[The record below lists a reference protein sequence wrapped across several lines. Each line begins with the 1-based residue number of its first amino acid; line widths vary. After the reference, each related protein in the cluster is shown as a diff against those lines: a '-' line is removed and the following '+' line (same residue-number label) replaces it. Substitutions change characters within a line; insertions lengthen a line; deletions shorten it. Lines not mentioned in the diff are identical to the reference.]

1 MNFVEKLNTG
11 IHPPEDI
18 NVVIEISKGSN
29 IKYELNL
36 DNGILYTD
44 RILSVAMI
52 YPFNYGFIPQTIE
65 NLDNDSK
72 NIDNLDVFVIGIDSL
87 QPLSV
92 INCTPIGIIFT
103 EDQDGLDSKII
114 ASPISKI
121 VDSSAIGDSN
131 DFNPHLLNKLKH
143 FIEHHKDLEKDKFVK
158 IREFGNKV
166 NLNEKFWRQWRTIKN
181 IKTVIGKGKKLFIIM

>member
-18 NVVIEISKGSN
+18 KVVIEISKGSN

-36 DNGILYTD
+36 DNGLLYVD
-44 RILSVAMI
+44 RILSVEMV

-103 EDQDGLDSKII
+103 EDQEGLDSKII
-114 ASPISKI
+114 ATPISKI
-121 VDSSAIGDSN
+121 VDRSTIGDSN
-131 DFNPHLLNKLKH
+131 DFNLYLLNKLKH

-158 IREFGNKV
+158 IREFGNK
-166 NLNEKFWRQWRTIKN
+166 EKSKQIILEAMKN
-181 IKTVIGKGKKLFIIM
+181 HEKYKNSLR

>member
-11 IHPPEDI
+11 IHPPDDI

-29 IKYELNL
+29 IKHEVNL
-36 DNGILYTD
+36 DNGILYID
-44 RILSVAMI
+44 RILSVEMV

-114 ASPISKI
+114 AAPISKI
-121 VDSSAIGDSN
+121 VDWSAIGDSN

-158 IREFGNKV
+158 IREFGNK
-166 NLNEKFWRQWRTIKN
+166 EKSKQIILEAMKN
-181 IKTVIGKGKKLFIIM
+181 HEKYKNSLR

>member
-1 MNFVEKLNTG
+1 MNFVDKLNAG
-11 IHPPEDI
+11 INPPEDI

-29 IKYELNL
+29 IKHELNL
-36 DNGILYTD
+36 DNGILYID
-44 RILSVAMI
+44 RILSVEMV

-87 QPLSV
+87 QPLSI

-103 EDQDGLDSKII
+103 EDQDGPDSKII
-114 ASPISKI
+114 ATPISKI
-121 VDSSAIGDSN
+121 VDWSPMMGDSN
-131 DFNPHLLNKLKH
+131 AFNLHLLNKLKH

-158 IREFGNKV
+158 IIEVGNK
-166 NLNEKFWRQWRTIKN
+166 EKAKLKIIEAMDN
-181 IKTVIGKGKKLFIIM
+181 HKKYRNNHRNKQNY

>member
-1 MNFVEKLNTG
+1 MNFVDKLNTG

-36 DNGILYTD
+36 ENGILYVD
-44 RILSVAMI
+44 RILSVEMV

-65 NLDNDSK
+65 NLDNDFK
-72 NIDNLDVFVIGIDSL
+72 NTDNLDVFVIGIDSL

-114 ASPISKI
+114 AAPISKI
-121 VDSSAIGDSN
+121 GGWSNIRDLN
-131 DFNPHLLNKLKH
+131 DFNLHLLDKLKH

-158 IREFGNKV
+158 IREFGNK
-166 NLNEKFWRQWRTIKN
+166 EKSKRIILEAMENHKKYKN
-181 IKTVIGKGKKLFIIM
+181 SLK

>member
-11 IHPPEDI
+11 IHPPDDI

-29 IKYELNL
+29 IKHELNL
-36 DNGILYTD
+36 DNGILYID
-44 RILSVAMI
+44 RILSVEMV

-87 QPLSV
+87 QPLIV

-114 ASPISKI
+114 AAPISKI
-121 VDSSAIGDSN
+121 VDWSAIGDSN

-158 IREFGNKV
+158 IREVGNK
-166 NLNEKFWRQWRTIKN
+166 EKSKRKIIEAMENYKKYKN
-181 IKTVIGKGKKLFIIM
+181 SHTNK

>member
-36 DNGILYTD
+36 DNGILHTD
-44 RILSVAMI
+44 RILSVAMV

-103 EDQDGLDSKII
+103 EDQEGLDSKII
-114 ASPISKI
+114 ATPISKI
-121 VDSSAIGDSN
+121 VDRSTIEDSN
-131 DFNPHLLNKLKH
+131 GLDLHLQNKLKH

-158 IREFGNKV
+158 IREFGNK
-166 NLNEKFWRQWRTIKN
+166 EKSKQKIIEAMENYKKYKN
-181 IKTVIGKGKKLFIIM
+181 SHR

>member
-44 RILSVAMI
+44 RILTVAMV

-103 EDQDGLDSKII
+103 EDQEGLDSKII
-114 ASPISKI
+114 ATPISKI
-121 VDSSAIGDSN
+121 GDWRTIGDSN
-131 DFNPHLLNKLKH
+131 NFNPHLLNKLKH

-158 IREFGNKV
+158 IREFGNK
-166 NLNEKFWRQWRTIKN
+166 EKSKQKIIEAMENYKKYKN
-181 IKTVIGKGKKLFIIM
+181 SVR

>member
-44 RILSVAMI
+44 RILSVAMV

-65 NLDNDSK
+65 NLDNDST
-72 NIDNLDVFVIGIDSL
+72 NIDNLDVFVIEIDYL

-103 EDQDGLDSKII
+103 EDQEGLDSKII
-114 ASPISKI
+114 ATPISKI
-121 VDSSAIGDSN
+121 VDRSTIGDSN
-131 DFNPHLLNKLKH
+131 DFNLHLLNKLKH

-158 IREFGNKV
+158 IRELGIKRH
-166 NLNEKFWRQWRTIKN
+166 LN
-181 IKTVIGKGKKLFIIM
+181 KKL

>member
-1 MNFVEKLNTG
+1 MNFVEKLNAG

-29 IKYELNL
+29 IKHELNL
-36 DNGILYTD
+36 DNGVLYID
-44 RILSVAMI
+44 RILSVEMV

-121 VDSSAIGDSN
+121 VGWSAIEDSN

-158 IREFGNKV
+158 IREVGNK
-166 NLNEKFWRQWRTIKN
+166 EKSKRKILEAMENYKKYKN
-181 IKTVIGKGKKLFIIM
+181 SHTNK

>member
-1 MNFVEKLNTG
+1 MNFVEKLYTG
-11 IHPPEDI
+11 ILPPEDI

-29 IKYELNL
+29 IKHELNL
-36 DNGILYTD
+36 ENGILYID
-44 RILSVAMI
+44 RILSVEMV

-65 NLDNDSK
+65 NLDDDFK
-72 NIDNLDVFVIGIDSL
+72 NIDNLDAFVIGIDSL

-114 ASPISKI
+114 ATPISKI
-121 VDSSAIGDSN
+121 GDWSNIGGDINDSN
-131 DFNPHLLNKLKH
+131 LHFLNKLKH

-158 IREFGNKV
+158 IIEVGNK
-166 NLNEKFWRQWRTIKN
+166 EKSKLKIIEAMENYKKYKN
-181 IKTVIGKGKKLFIIM
+181 SHRNK

>member
-36 DNGILYTD
+36 DNGILYVD
-44 RILSVAMI
+44 RILSVEMV

-65 NLDNDSK
+65 NLDNDFK

-103 EDQDGLDSKII
+103 EDQDGFDSKII
-114 ASPISKI
+114 ATPISKI
-121 VDSSAIGDSN
+121 GGWSN
-131 DFNPHLLNKLKH
+131 IRDLNNFNLHLLDKLKH

-158 IREFGNKV
+158 IREFGNK
-166 NLNEKFWRQWRTIKN
+166 EKSKRIILEAMKN
-181 IKTVIGKGKKLFIIM
+181 HKKYKNSLR

>member
-1 MNFVEKLNTG
+1 MNFVEKLNAG
-11 IHPPEDI
+11 IHPPDDI

-29 IKYELNL
+29 IKHELNL
-36 DNGILYTD
+36 DNGILYID
-44 RILSVAMI
+44 RILSVEMV

-114 ASPISKI
+114 AAPISKI
-121 VDSSAIGDSN
+121 VDWSAIGDSN

-158 IREFGNKV
+158 IREFGNK
-166 NLNEKFWRQWRTIKN
+166 EKSKQIILEAMKN
-181 IKTVIGKGKKLFIIM
+181 HEKYKNSLR

>member
-1 MNFVEKLNTG
+1 MNFVEKLNAG
-11 IHPPEDI
+11 IHPPDDI

-29 IKYELNL
+29 IKHELNL
-36 DNGILYTD
+36 DNGILYID
-44 RILSVAMI
+44 RILSVEMV

-92 INCTPIGIIFT
+92 INCTPICIIFT

-121 VDSSAIGDSN
+121 VDWSAIGDSN

-158 IREFGNKV
+158 IRVFGNK
-166 NLNEKFWRQWRTIKN
+166 EKSKQIILESMKN
-181 IKTVIGKGKKLFIIM
+181 HEKYKNSLRLR

>member
-1 MNFVEKLNTG
+1 MNFVEKLYTG
-11 IHPPEDI
+11 IQPPEDI

-44 RILSVAMI
+44 RILSVAMV

-65 NLDNDSK
+65 NLDNDSE

-87 QPLSV
+87 QPLSI

-114 ASPISKI
+114 ATPISKI
-121 VDSSAIGDSN
+121 GDWSNIGGGHLNDSN
-131 DFNPHLLNKLKH
+131 LHFLNKLKH

-158 IREFGNKV
+158 IRGFGNK
-166 NLNEKFWRQWRTIKN
+166 EKSKQKIIEAMENYKKYKN
-181 IKTVIGKGKKLFIIM
+181 SNR

>member
-1 MNFVEKLNTG
+1 MNFVEKLYTG
-11 IHPPEDI
+11 IQPPEDI

-44 RILSVAMI
+44 RILSVAMV

-72 NIDNLDVFVIGIDSL
+72 NIDSLDVFVIGIDPL

-103 EDQDGLDSKII
+103 EDQEGLDSKII
-114 ASPISKI
+114 AIPISKV
-121 VDSSAIGDSN
+121 VDCSTIGDSN
-131 DFNPHLLNKLKH
+131 DFNLHLQNKLKH

-158 IREFGNKV
+158 IREFGNK
-166 NLNEKFWRQWRTIKN
+166 EKSKQKIIDAMENYKKYKN
-181 IKTVIGKGKKLFIIM
+181 SHR

>member
-11 IHPPEDI
+11 VHPPEDI

-44 RILSVAMI
+44 RILSVAMV

-103 EDQDGLDSKII
+103 KDQEGLDSKII
-114 ASPISKI
+114 ATPISKI
-121 VDSSAIGDSN
+121 VDCNNTIGDSN
-131 DFNPHLLNKLKH
+131 GLDLHLQNKLKH
-143 FIEHHKDLEKDKFVK
+143 FIEHHKDLEKDKFGK
-158 IREFGNKV
+158 IREFGNK
-166 NLNEKFWRQWRTIKN
+166 EKSKQIILEAMKN
-181 IKTVIGKGKKLFIIM
+181 HEKYKNSLR